1 LAETAMPTARERTLA
16 KRAHDIFLSNL
27 IVNHILLFVGIA
39 TLGPSYM
46 YLVILVPIL
55 SIFAIIY
62 TLFRAARVQRDDS
75 EFVFIHWQIAARWSR
90 LLAVML
96 MLLVFVSAA
105 AWYGQAQLGLMREM
119 SYALAG
125 GLGLLPTLI
134 SVLVLVV
141 IESDSLHHAK
151 EGTYP
156 KWARR
161 RFLGEES

>member
-1 LAETAMPTARERTLA
+1 M
-16 KRAHDIFLSNL
+16 L
-27 IVNHILLFVGIA
+27 I
-39 TLGPSYM
+39 
-46 YLVILVPIL
+46 
-55 SIFAIIY
+55 
-62 TLFRAARVQRDDS
+62 
-75 EFVFIHWQIAARWSR
+75 
-90 LLAVML
+90 
-96 MLLVFVSAA
+96 LLVFVSAA

-125 GLGLLPTLI
+125 GLGLLPTLV

>member
-1 LAETAMPTARERTLA
+1 MPTARERTLA

-39 TLGPSYM
+39 TLGPNYM
-46 YLVILVPIL
+46 YLVVLVPIL

-62 TLFRAARVQRDDS
+62 TLFRAVRVQRDDS

-96 MLLVFVSAA
+96 ILLVFVSAA

-125 GLGLLPTLI
+125 GLGLLPTLV

>member
-1 LAETAMPTARERTLA
+1 MPTARERTLA

-46 YLVILVPIL
+46 YLVVLVPIL

-62 TLFRAARVQRDDS
+62 TLFRAAREQRDDS

-125 GLGLLPTLI
+125 GLGLLPTLV